1 MASAAAL
8 RWVQVVQEDAGANP
22 NAAADGIDA
31 ANNRATAAA
40 AAHAAAKIQRQLL
53 VRLRVVIMADSTMM
67 GAMVLTGGIGRYSL
81 LELQNE
87 TQARFNDVLNLWC
100 VAKLAHIFMRIWIR
114 TKPRTPRVES
124 SKPPVNHLD
133 HLLQGI
139 IQPTGPMRCRS

>member
-53 VRLRVVIMADSTMM
+53 VRLRVVIMADFTTM
-67 GAMVLTGGIGRYSL
+67 GAMVHWLPVSAEGRAEGSP
-81 LELQNE
+81 
-87 TQARFNDVLNLWC
+87 TSR
-100 VAKLAHIFMRIWIR
+100 AK
-114 TKPRTPRVES
+114 
-124 SKPPVNHLD
+124 
-133 HLLQGI
+133 
-139 IQPTGPMRCRS
+139 